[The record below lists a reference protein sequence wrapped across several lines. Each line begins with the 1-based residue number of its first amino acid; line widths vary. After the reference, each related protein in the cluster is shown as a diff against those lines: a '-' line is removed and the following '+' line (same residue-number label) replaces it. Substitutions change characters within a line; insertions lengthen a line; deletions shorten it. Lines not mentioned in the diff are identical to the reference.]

1 MKGFNFRYFNLT
13 KKKKRRKKNPHHTHN
28 EEKQKHDDWFSEA
41 YICRQHWPLSP
52 GVDVAQHSESMFL
65 LQLKASFTA
74 VCIWYW
80 GETVQNTYQRTA
92 RQFPSIYYN
101 QNPTNVGFLRTIPR
115 AISNNLKKKKMQDIN
130 WHFIFP
136 FRHTKHKHIC
146 QTFVIEVTYESLIWY
161 DKM

>member
-13 KKKKRRKKNPHHTHN
+13 KKE
-28 EEKQKHDDWFSEA
+28 EEKKPHTTHTMKKSRSMMTDFLK
-41 YICRQHWPLSP
+41 HWPLSP
-52 GVDVAQHSESMFL
+52 GADVAQHSESMFL
-65 LQLKASFTA
+65 LQLKASFAA

-115 AISNNLKKKKMQDIN
+115 AISNDLKNKKKKEKICKISTDILFFLSDTQSIN
-130 WHFIFP
+130 
-136 FRHTKHKHIC
+136 TYAKHLLLKLLMSH
-146 QTFVIEVTYESLIWY
+146 
-161 DKM
+161 

>member
-1 MKGFNFRYFNLT
+1 MKGFNFRYFHLT
-13 KKKKRRKKNPHHTHN
+13 KKKKKKKNPHHTHN

-52 GVDVAQHSESMFL
+52 GADVAQHSESMFL

-115 AISNNLKKKKMQDIN
+115 SISNDLKKKKKKKKYARYQLT
-130 WHFIFP
+130 FYFS
-136 FRHTKHKHIC
+136 FQTHKA
-146 QTFVIEVTYESLIWY
+146 
-161 DKM
+161 

>member
-13 KKKKRRKKNPHHTHN
+13 KKE
-28 EEKQKHDDWFSEA
+28 EEKKPHTTHTMKKSRSMMTDFLK
-41 YICRQHWPLSP
+41 HWPLSP
-52 GVDVAQHSESMFL
+52 GADVAQHSESMFL
-65 LQLKASFTA
+65 LQLKASFAA

-115 AISNNLKKKKMQDIN
+115 AISNDLKKKKEKRKNMQDIN

>member
-13 KKKKRRKKNPHHTHN
+13 KKE
-28 EEKQKHDDWFSEA
+28 EEKKPHTTHTMKKSRSMMTDFLK
-41 YICRQHWPLSP
+41 HWPLSP
-52 GVDVAQHSESMFL
+52 GADVAQHSESMFL
-65 LQLKASFTA
+65 LQLKASFAA

-115 AISNNLKKKKMQDIN
+115 AISNDLKKKKEKICKISTDILFFLSDTQSIN
-130 WHFIFP
+130 
-136 FRHTKHKHIC
+136 TYAKHLLLKLLMSH
-146 QTFVIEVTYESLIWY
+146 
-161 DKM
+161 